1 MIRVLMRGLSPSV
14 REDLQRILESEPDF
28 QIVRRMFD
36 QAGGVRE
43 EATQRDIIVSEV
55 ESEEESFRESHEVSA
70 GAGAL
75 VLLTDSVTPRWMSDA
90 LAAGASAVLPRD
102 SLPEDLVAA
111 LRAVA
116 AGFVVI
122 HPDFTSVVF
131 SGTHTAPPL
140 SPPLESLTPREQ
152 EVLERMADGLSNK
165 EIAVQLSISE
175 HTVKF
180 HIASIL
186 SKLGATSRTEAV
198 TLAIRQ
204 GLLLL

>member
-1 MIRVLMRGLSPSV
+1 
-14 REDLQRILESEPDF
+14 
-28 QIVRRMFD
+28 
-36 QAGGVRE
+36 
-43 EATQRDIIVSEV
+43 
-55 ESEEESFRESHEVSA
+55 
-70 GAGAL
+70 
-75 VLLTDSVTPRWMSDA
+75 MSDA
-90 LAAGASAVLPRD
+90 LAAGASAILPRD

-122 HPDFTSVVF
+122 HPDFTSAAF
-131 SGTHTAPPL
+131 SGTHAVPPL

-152 EVLERMADGLSNK
+152 EVLERIADGLSNK
-165 EIAVQLSISE
+165 EIAAQLSISE